1 MNVIDIAQRTP
12 EWHAWRREGVSA
24 TSCAVIMGENPDKTP
39 LQLWRELVGIDTPP
53 DLSVIPQ
60 VRKGVKYEPLALQA
74 FEDKYGQIG
83 LPFCAQADDYPF
95 IRASFD
101 GVLAC
106 DSPVEIKNLSDENHL
121 DVLANRELSRAYRLY
136 RWQVLHQLIVSGAK
150 RGYLWFWS
158 PKHEPVCLVV
168 ERDDLLIKRII
179 IAETKFWDLAVTRTA
194 PTPDPERDF
203 IPHHMLDLDRWK
215 SLADARRKKEKLI
228 AEAKK
233 RLADLQNEV
242 TVIDDALKAEM
253 GDFRRADAYGIR
265 VTRYEVDGRVNW
277 RGVAE
282 SLSPNLPEDLLAQHR
297 SDRHEATRITVE
309 LEFDEKKYRP
319 EVMPQSRQA
328 NGQVETQVLLQA
340 GVFVF

>member
-12 EWHAWRREGVSA
+12 EWLEWRRDGISA

-74 FEDKYGQIG
+74 FEDKYGQVG
-83 LPFCAQADDYPF
+83 LPFCAQSSEYPF

-106 DSPVEIKNLSDENHL
+106 TAPAEIKNLADDNHL
-121 DVLANRELSRAYRLY
+121 DVLANRENSRAYKLY

-158 PKHEPVCLVV
+158 PKHEPICLVV
-168 ERDDLLIKRII
+168 ERDELLIKRII
-179 IAETKFWDLAVTRTA
+179 IAETKFWELVVTRTA
-194 PTPDPERDF
+194 PAPIPERDF
-203 IPHHMLDLDRWK
+203 IPHHMLNLERWK
-215 SLADARRKKEKLI
+215 SFADARREKEKQI

-233 RLADLQNEV
+233 RLADLQTEV
-242 TVIDDALKAEM
+242 AVIDDALKAEM
-253 GDFRRADAYGIR
+253 GDFRRADAYGVRI
-265 VTRYEVDGRVNW
+265 TRYEVDGRVNW

-282 SLSPNLPEDLLAQHR
+282 SLSPVIPVDLVAQHR
-297 SDRHEATRITVE
+297 SEKYEATRITVE

-319 EVMPQSRQA
+319 EVMPQPRQA
-328 NGQVETQVLLQA
+328 SGQVEPQALLQA